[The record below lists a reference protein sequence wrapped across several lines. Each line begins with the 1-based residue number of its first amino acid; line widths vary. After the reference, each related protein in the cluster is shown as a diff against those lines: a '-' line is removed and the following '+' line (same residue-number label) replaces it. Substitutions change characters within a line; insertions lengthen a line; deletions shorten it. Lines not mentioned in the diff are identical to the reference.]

1 MSFPFLKKKELAMSN
16 SENWTPSTEAG
27 WKALAEFAEL
37 KRKQELEREK
47 ARAKTKSDPP
57 EKEDYDGV

>member
-1 MSFPFLKKKELAMSN
+1 MSD
-16 SENWTPSTEAG
+16 SENWIPKTETG

-37 KRKQELEREK
+37 KRKQELEKEK

-57 EKEDYDGV
+57 EKEDSDGV